1 MLATLF
7 PFDFGTEGPVR
18 KVLEVSGHGFM
29 DVLDITLNIFLFIPL
44 GPLLVKR
51 LRRRTWRFGLLSLIV
66 GASAFAFS
74 FSIEFLQHF
83 LPSRDSS
90 LVDVFS
96 NTCGAIIGAHAY
108 RRWGS
113 RVEEFRRNASTRF
126 SVGVLVGC
134 SFVAL
139 IVSGVFQYRTRLS
152 NWDTKFPLLIG
163 NEFTGDRPWMGRV
176 LRVELSDVSTPEE
189 LLHDFAGG
197 SSQRLS
203 GGNILDLK
211 FAGKTPSRDATANIP
226 SLVWVGGVG
235 AVSSEGLKID
245 HVAWLRSVQPP
256 AEIAR
261 RIGASNEFTL
271 RVVCAS
277 GSADQHGPAR
287 ILSYSID
294 PMRRN
299 FTLGQEGADMVFRLR
314 TPNTGLNGTRI
325 PLVVP
330 GVFSSSEVRDI
341 LVTYSGAK
349 LQVVVAGT
357 RRVHSL
363 EFSPGI
369 ILASYYLAPQP
380 QFSFQIKLFYYGIM
394 VLLILGLLAW
404 FTQSERRYFT
414 IGLPWLLIFAF
425 TLEVTS
431 ALASRRPLD
440 WTNFGLNIVL
450 GVAILIVLRVLFYPR
465 CSKKKCTCPLI

>member
-1 MLATLF
+1 
-7 PFDFGTEGPVR
+7 
-18 KVLEVSGHGFM
+18 
-29 DVLDITLNIFLFIPL
+29 VLDITLNILLFIPL

-66 GASAFAFS
+66 GASAFMFS

-90 LVDVFS
+90 FVDVFT

-126 SVGVLVGC
+126 NVGVLVAC
-134 SFVAL
+134 SFVTL
-139 IVSGVFQYRTRLS
+139 MVSGVFQYRTRLS
-152 NWDTKFPLLIG
+152 NWDPKFPLLIG
-163 NEFTGDRPWMGRV
+163 NEFTGDRPWIGRV

-189 LLHDFAGG
+189 LLHAFAEGG
-197 SSQRLS
+197 SQRLN

-211 FAGKTPSRDATANIP
+211 FAGKTPSRDAAANLP
-226 SLVWVGGVG
+226 PLVWVGGEG
-235 AVSSEGLKID
+235 TVSSEGLQID
-245 HVAWLRSVQPP
+245 QFAWLRSVQPP
-256 AEIAR
+256 SEIAR
-261 RIGASNEFTL
+261 RISASNEFTL
-271 RVVCAS
+271 RLVCAS
-277 GSADQHGPAR
+277 GSADQNGPAR

-294 PMRRN
+294 PMQRN
-299 FTLGQEGADMVFRLR
+299 FTVGQEGADMVFRLR

-330 GVFSSSEVRDI
+330 GVFSSSKVRDI
-341 LVTYSGAK
+341 LVTYTGAK
-349 LQVVVAGT
+349 LQAVVAGS

-369 ILASYYLAPQP
+369 LLASYYLSPQP
-380 QFSFQIKLFYYGIM
+380 QLSFQIKLFDYGI
-394 VLLILGLLAW
+394 VVFLILGLLAW
-404 FTQSERRYFT
+404 FTQSESRYFI
-414 IGLPWLLIFAF
+414 IGLPWFLIFTFA
-425 TLEVTS
+425 LEVTS

-440 WTNFGLNIVL
+440 WTNYGLNIVL
-450 GVAILIVLRVLFYPR
+450 GAVIFIVLRVIFYPR
-465 CSKKKCTCPLI
+465 YSKKKCTCALI